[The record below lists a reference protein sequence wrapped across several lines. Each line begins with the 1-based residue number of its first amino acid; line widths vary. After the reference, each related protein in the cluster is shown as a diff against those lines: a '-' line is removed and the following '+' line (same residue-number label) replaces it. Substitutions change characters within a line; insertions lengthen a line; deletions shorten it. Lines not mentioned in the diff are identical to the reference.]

1 MASTSSAPPQ
11 PTTMELVGGA
21 LNDAEELIG
30 LHLKMF
36 KAEIQDDIRQ
46 TLRATTFMG
55 VGLGLLFASVLLLA
69 LTAAQALHDGAGLSL
84 SSSLGL
90 VSLVVLAVGAGLTIT
105 AVLLFRSF
113 NPLPEESAQALQ
125 ENVEWIAK
133 HK

>member
-1 MASTSSAPPQ
+1 
-11 PTTMELVGGA
+11 MELVGGA